1 MVSVTT
7 DACLSIQTA
16 NSRICV
22 YGASL
27 PVHVVSRRVA
37 HFVGRWG
44 AMADIVTQL
53 QDSVNEINGMFY
65 NCTGMLQRDAK
76 PAGTTAD
83 GELSDALPDD
93 GLEASEKQI
102 KVRAPSSFPPGFPF
116 LARPKRPVNASETD
130 IYVLSSQEMAAALI
144 QQSRKIDELASLLPE
159 VDLDEPAQ
167 LGRIAKLQAENDE
180 LDKELARELEASE
193 KVLSKA
199 TAAFEAATNKV
210 LLTEEQ
216 PSTTSK

>member
-1 MVSVTT
+1 
-7 DACLSIQTA
+7 
-16 NSRICV
+16 
-22 YGASL
+22 
-27 PVHVVSRRVA
+27 
-37 HFVGRWG
+37 
-44 AMADIVTQL
+44 
-53 QDSVNEINGMFY
+53 
-65 NCTGMLQRDAK
+65 
-76 PAGTTAD
+76 
-83 GELSDALPDD
+83 
-93 GLEASEKQI
+93 
-102 KVRAPSSFPPGFPF
+102 
-116 LARPKRPVNASETD
+116 
-130 IYVLSSQEMAAALI
+130 MAAALI

>member
-1 MVSVTT
+1 
-7 DACLSIQTA
+7 
-16 NSRICV
+16 
-22 YGASL
+22 
-27 PVHVVSRRVA
+27 
-37 HFVGRWG
+37 
-44 AMADIVTQL
+44 MADIVTEL
-53 QDSVNEINGMFY
+53 QESVDRLNEAFY
-65 NCTGMLQRDAK
+65 NSVGVLQRDAK
-76 PAGTTAD
+76 PASVVEGAD
-83 GELSDALPDD
+83 PSEGVD
-93 GLEASEKQI
+93 EAQ
-102 KVRAPSSFPPGFPF
+102 VR
-116 LARPKRPVNASETD
+116 
-130 IYVLSSQEMAAALI
+130 EMARSVMDE
-144 QQSRKIDELASLLPE
+144 SRKIDELASLLPE